1 MNPSDPQSAAQATPG
16 VAPSAAPV
24 PIAPP
29 TAPGR
34 LSIPDRP
41 AAWPGFVGVICTVF
55 GCLGMLGSGLMLI
68 YYAAVLA
75 GVLDEFLAPFNAAG
89 PGIDTM
95 QPLRD
100 HRVLV
105 IGSEFVK
112 FALAAMLVFVGL
124 AILHRRP
131 SAIALATWW
140 SVSKILY
147 TLAGTAL
154 GIWLQYDM
162 LETVMSGQTLP
173 ANAPATMP
181 VFMLSGAIFGG
192 VISIVWGC
200 ALPVFL
206 LIWFRLRHV
215 RAETARWQP
224 LAR

>member
-1 MNPSDPQSAAQATPG
+1 MNPSDPQSAVHATPG
-16 VAPSAAPV
+16 VAPSFAPV

-41 AAWPGFVGVICTVF
+41 AAWPGFVGVICMVF
-55 GCLGMLGSGLMLI
+55 GSLGLLGSGLMLM

-75 GVLDEFLAPFNAAG
+75 GVLDEFLAPLNAAG

-124 AILHRRP
+124 AVFRRRP
-131 SAIALATWW
+131 GAIALATWW

-154 GIWLQYDM
+154 GLWLQYEM
-162 LETVMSGQTLP
+162 LTTVMSGQTLP
-173 ANAPATMP
+173 ANAPPTMST
-181 VFMLSGAIFGG
+181 FMISGAIFGG
-192 VISIVWGC
+192 VIAVVWGC

-215 RAETARWQP
+215 KAETGRWQP